1 MASHT
6 ALARRLGSDD
16 ETIAALRD
24 YANSERFDEAEKAA
38 LAVAEAL
45 TKDPTGLAEP
55 LWDDLRRHYTDE
67 QIIEII
73 CSIGLFNYFN
83 RLNNA
88 LEIEVTR

>member
-6 ALARRLGSDD
+6 ALARRLGSDE
-16 ETIAALRD
+16 ETITALLD
-24 YANSERFDEAEKAA
+24 HANSDRFNAAEKAA

-45 TKDPTGLAEP
+45 TKDPTGLADP
-55 LWDDLRRHYTDE
+55 LWDDLRRHYNDE
-67 QIIEII
+67 QIIEIL

-88 LEIEVTR
+88 LQTEVTR

>member
-24 YANSERFDEAEKAA
+24 YETSERFTEAEKAA

-45 TKDPTGLAEP
+45 TWDPTGLARR
-55 LWDDLRRHYTDE
+55 LWDDLRRHYSDE

>member
-6 ALARRLGSDD
+6 ALARRFGSDD

-24 YANSERFDEAEKAA
+24 YANSERFNDAEKAA